1 MLLKW
6 TVYEYLKSPDTRTLI
21 ICSNTRME
29 QRKCIKDSTTEWSAR
44 MHCNQALYGYQTNVL
59 IESIDNRISTIRA
72 RVQSTFWNSEEGGGV
87 VSRVIE
93 SVSIPADRLA
103 LIYLFVL
110 CLSWHERMK
119 KALQITACPFTLH
132 RLKTILLP
140 KSNHKFNSMWS
151 KSKLRNVLI
160 LYI

>member
-1 MLLKW
+1 
-6 TVYEYLKSPDTRTLI
+6 
-21 ICSNTRME
+21 
-29 QRKCIKDSTTEWSAR
+29 

-103 LIYLFVL
+103 LIYLFILTRKNEKSTSNYSMPV
-110 CLSWHERMK
+110 HT
-119 KALQITACPFTLH
+119 AQTQNYFITQI
-132 RLKTILLP
+132 
-140 KSNHKFNSMWS
+140 KS
-151 KSKLRNVLI
+151 
-160 LYI
+160 